1 MAVSSLGKTPINSEK
16 LKQELLDYPNHQIT
30 QELVDGFSE
39 GFPLHYQGIRE
50 DTDCL
55 NLGSVRQNVNMA
67 LKKVQ
72 KEVDL
77 GRVAGPFKERPLP
90 NLRLS
95 PLGLIPK
102 STPGEFRLIHHLSHP
117 KDNSVNSGIDSDLCS
132 VQYTKFDAAIELVQN
147 LGQGAL
153 LAKSDIKSAFRLLPI
168 SPQDFDLLGFKLQG
182 YYYFDK
188 CLPMGCSL
196 SCSLFEKFS
205 SALEWIVQNKS
216 GKRSVLHYLDDF
228 LFGGKAGSTQCKDL
242 LECFL
247 ASCENLGVPIAEEK
261 TLGPCTVLCFLGL
274 EIDTVNLTIKIPAA
288 KVVEICEK
296 LENVFSK
303 QKVTLREMQSLIG
316 ALHFACRAV
325 RPGRTFCRRL
335 INSIKGLTQ
344 PHHRIR
350 VTGEVK
356 QDIEAWLYFFKGFNG
371 VSVFLNK
378 EWESSQ
384 DLCLYTDSAGGPGM
398 GFGAFFNGKWCFGVW
413 PVKWHDQGLTRSITL
428 LEFFPILVAIVV
440 WGELLTNKKIL
451 FRSDNTGVVSIIN
464 SLTSKSDLVMKLVRS
479 FVLRCLKFNI
489 LCKCSHIPGADNT
502 VADSISRLQWDR
514 FFQLAPGAEREPHVV
529 PNHLWEIFN

>member
-1 MAVSSLGKTPINSEK
+1 
-16 LKQELLDYPNHQIT
+16 
-30 QELVDGFSE
+30 
-39 GFPLHYQGIRE
+39 
-50 DTDCL
+50 
-55 NLGSVRQNVNMA
+55 MA

-90 NLRLS
+90 NLR

-205 SALEWIVQNKS
+205 SALEWIVQNKL

-261 TLGPCTVLCFLGL
+261 TFGPCTVLCFLGL

-384 DLCLYTDSAGGPGM
+384 DLCLYTDSAVGPGM
-398 GFGAFFNGKWCFGVW
+398 GG
-413 PVKWHDQGLTRSITL
+413 
-428 LEFFPILVAIVV
+428 
-440 WGELLTNKKIL
+440 
-451 FRSDNTGVVSIIN
+451 
-464 SLTSKSDLVMKLVRS
+464 
-479 FVLRCLKFNI
+479 
-489 LCKCSHIPGADNT
+489 
-502 VADSISRLQWDR
+502 DR